1 LWRKLG
7 RRWRVTKTVS
17 MLSDIYSVLWV
28 DLRFLRR
35 HWLRTLAT
43 SIVSPIL
50 YLVAFGF
57 GLGRGISFGGYS
69 YLDFVIPGIIA
80 LTAMTGSYNGAGL
93 KLHVDRLFYKCFDE
107 YLLSPISLFS
117 IAVGKTLI
125 GVVRGLIAS
134 GALLVVGIIISPTL
148 IVSPLFVLVLVTSC
162 FVFSFLGVL
171 IGLWA
176 KSHQDMGTFS
186 TLVILP
192 MTFLSGTFFSLS
204 LLPDAMK
211 AALYVL
217 PLTHS
222 SESLRAAALGQ
233 PFPWLSFL
241 ALLGFGLAFFLGCMM
256 VLKRTSV

>member
-1 LWRKLG
+1 M
-7 RRWRVTKTVS
+7 VNV
-17 MLSDIYSVLWV
+17 LSDIYSVLWV

-57 GLGRGISFGGYS
+57 GLGRGISFEEYS
-69 YLDFVIPGIIA
+69 YLEFVIPGIIA

-93 KLHVDRLFYKCFDE
+93 KLHVDRLFYKCFEE

-117 IAVGKTLI
+117 LAVGKTLI
-125 GVVRGLIAS
+125 GVVRGLLAS
-134 GALLVVGIIISPTL
+134 VALLVVGMLISPTL
-148 IVSPLFVLVLVTSC
+148 IVSPLFVLVLVSSC

-171 IGLWA
+171 VGLWA

-204 LLPDAMK
+204 QLPEAVK
-211 AALYVL
+211 AVLYLL

-222 SESLRAAALGQ
+222 SQCLRAAALGQ
-233 PFPWLSFL
+233 PFPWLSF
-241 ALLGFGLAFFLGCMM
+241 ATLLGFGLVFFAGCMWA
-256 VLKRTSV
+256 LKRASV

>member
-1 LWRKLG
+1 MI
-7 RRWRVTKTVS
+7 TVFR
-17 MLSDIYSVLWV
+17 DIYSVLWV

-43 SIVSPIL
+43 SIVNPIL
-50 YLVAFGF
+50 YLVAFGY
-57 GLGRGISFGGYS
+57 GLGRGISFGGVS
-69 YLDFVIPGIIA
+69 YLDFVMPGIIA
-80 LTAMTGSYNGAGL
+80 LTAMSSSYGGAGL

-107 YLLSPISLFS
+107 YLMSPISLFS
-117 IAVGKTLI
+117 LAIGKTLI

-134 GALLVVGIIISPTL
+134 VALLILGVIISPTL
-148 IVSPLFVLVLVTSC
+148 MISPLFVLVLVSSC

-171 IGLWA
+171 IGLVA

-204 LLPDAMK
+204 QLPDAVK
-211 AALYVL
+211 AVLYFL

-222 SESLRAAALGQ
+222 SQCLRAAALDQ
-233 PFPWLSFL
+233 PFPWLSLL
-241 ALLGFGLAFFLGCMM
+241 ALLSFGLAFFAGCM
-256 VLKRTSV
+256 VALKRASV

>member
-1 LWRKLG
+1 M
-7 RRWRVTKTVS
+7 VS
-17 MLSDIYSVLWV
+17 VLSDIYSVLWV

-57 GLGRGISFGGYS
+57 GLGRGISFGDYS

-80 LTAMTGSYNGAGL
+80 LTAMTASYGGAGL
-93 KLHVDRLFYKCFDE
+93 KLHVDRLFYKCFEE

-117 IAVGKTLI
+117 LAVGKALI

-134 GALLVVGIIISPTL
+134 VALLVVGVV
-148 IVSPLFVLVLVTSC
+148 VSSSFVVGPLFVLVLVTSC

-171 IGLWA
+171 VGLVA

-204 LLPDAMK
+204 QLPDAVK
-211 AALYVL
+211 AVLYVL

-222 SESLRAAALGQ
+222 SETLRATALGQ

-241 ALLGFGLAFFLGCMM
+241 ALLVFGVLFFAGCMIA
-256 VLKRTSV
+256 LKRTSV

>member
-1 LWRKLG
+1 
-7 RRWRVTKTVS
+7 VVS
-17 MLSDIYSVLWV
+17 VLSDIYSVLWV

-57 GLGRGISFGGYS
+57 GLGRGISFGMYG
-69 YLDFVIPGIIA
+69 YLDFVIPGIVA
-80 LTAMTGSYNGAGL
+80 LTAMTGSYNGAGM

-107 YLLSPISLFS
+107 YLLSPISIFS
-117 IAVGKTLI
+117 LAVGKTLI
-125 GVVRGLIAS
+125 GVVRGLLAS
-134 GALLVVGIIISPTL
+134 GALLAVGIALSPSL
-148 IVSPLFVLVLVTSC
+148 ILGPLFVLVLVTSC

-171 IGLWA
+171 VGLLA

-192 MTFLSGTFFSLS
+192 MTFLSSTFFSIS
-204 LLPDAMK
+204 QLPDAVK
-211 AALYVL
+211 AVLYVL

-233 PFPWLSFL
+233 PFPLLSFIALLVFGLVFFAGCLL
-241 ALLGFGLAFFLGCMM
+241 AL
-256 VLKRTSV
+256 KKTSV

>member
-1 LWRKLG
+1 
-7 RRWRVTKTVS
+7 V
-17 MLSDIYSVLWV
+17 LSDIYSVLWV

-43 SIVSPIL
+43 SIVNPVL
-50 YLVAFGF
+50 YLVAFGY
-57 GLGRGISFGGYS
+57 GLGRGISFEGYS
-69 YLDFVIPGIIA
+69 YLEFVMPGIIA

-93 KLHVDRLFYKCFDE
+93 KLHVDRLFYKCFEE

-117 IAVGKTLI
+117 LAVGKTLI

-134 GALLVVGIIISPTL
+134 AALLVVGVVISPTL
-148 IVSPLFVLVLVTSC
+148 MISPLFVLVLVSSC
-162 FVFSFLGVL
+162 FVFAFLGVL
-171 IGLWA
+171 VGLMA
-176 KSHQDMGTFS
+176 QSHQDMGTFG

-204 LLPDAMK
+204 QLPEAAK
-211 AALYVL
+211 AVLYVL

-222 SESLRAAALGQ
+222 SQTLRAAALGQ

-241 ALLGFGLAFFLGCMM
+241 ALLGFGLVFFLACI
-256 VLKRTSV
+256 VALKRTSV

>member
-1 LWRKLG
+1 
-7 RRWRVTKTVS
+7 VVS
-17 MLSDIYSVLWV
+17 VLSDIYSVLWV

-57 GLGRGISFGGYS
+57 GLGRGISFGMYG

-80 LTAMTGSYNGAGL
+80 LTAMTGSYNGAGM

-107 YLLSPISLFS
+107 YLLSPISMFS
-117 IAVGKTLI
+117 LAVGKTLI
-125 GVVRGLIAS
+125 GVVRGLLAS
-134 GALLVVGIIISPTL
+134 GALLAVGIALSPSL
-148 IVSPLFVLVLVTSC
+148 ILGPLFVLVLVTSC

-171 IGLWA
+171 VGLLA

-204 LLPDAMK
+204 QLPDAVK
-211 AALYVL
+211 AVLYVL

-241 ALLGFGLAFFLGCMM
+241 ALLGFGLVFFAGCLLA
-256 VLKRTSV
+256 LKRTSV

>member
-1 LWRKLG
+1 M
-7 RRWRVTKTVS
+7 VNV
-17 MLSDIYSVLWV
+17 LSDIYSVLWV

-43 SIVSPIL
+43 SIVSPVL
-50 YLVAFGF
+50 YLVAFGY
-57 GLGRGISFGGYS
+57 GLGRGISFEGYS

-80 LTAMTGSYNGAGL
+80 LTAMTASYGGAGL

-117 IAVGKTLI
+117 LAIGKTLI

-134 GALLVVGIIISPTL
+134 AALLVVGVVLSPTL
-148 IVSPLFVLVLVTSC
+148 MISPLFVFVLVSSC

-171 IGLWA
+171 VGLLA
-176 KSHQDMGTFS
+176 QSHQDMGTFS

-204 LLPDAMK
+204 QLPEAAK
-211 AALYVL
+211 AVLYLL

-222 SESLRAAALGQ
+222 SQTLRAAALGQ
-233 PFPWLSFL
+233 PFPWLSLL
-241 ALLGFGLAFFLGCMM
+241 ALLGFGLIFFLACMLA
-256 VLKRTSV
+256 LKKTSV